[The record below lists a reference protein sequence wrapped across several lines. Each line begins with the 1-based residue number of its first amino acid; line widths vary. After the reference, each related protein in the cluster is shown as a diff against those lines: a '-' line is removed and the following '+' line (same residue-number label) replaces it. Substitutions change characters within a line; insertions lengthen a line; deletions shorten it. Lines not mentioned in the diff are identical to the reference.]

1 MDFFYFIC
9 IFIYMQKES
18 KYKTKIGMYHTID
31 KNIMK
36 EFIEL
41 TEKKSINRSKL
52 LEHYI
57 ADWIQ
62 NNRK

>member
-1 MDFFYFIC
+1 
-9 IFIYMQKES
+9 MQKET
-18 KYKTKIGMYHTID
+18 KYKTKVGMYHTID

-41 TEKKSINRSKL
+41 SEKKSINRSKL

-57 ADWIQ
+57 SDWINKNKQ
-62 NNRK
+62 